1 MSQPAKAPFSNWPYF
16 QARFLYIAL
25 AKAVTAP
32 KRWETIE
39 RRIVI
44 EDDLE

>member
-1 MSQPAKAPFSNWPYF
+1 MSQPAKAPFSNWPSF
-16 QARFLYIAL
+16 QARLLYSAR

-32 KRWETIE
+32 KRSETVE
-39 RRIVI
+39 KRMVI

>member
-25 AKAVTAP
+25 AKAITAP
-32 KRWETIE
+32 KSETVE
-39 RRIVI
+39 RRMVI
-44 EDDLE
+44 EEDLE

>member
-1 MSQPAKAPFSNWPYF
+1 MSQPAKAPFSNWPSF
-16 QARFLYIAL
+16 QARLLYFAR

-32 KRWETIE
+32 KRETVE
-39 RRIVI
+39 RIMVI

>member
-1 MSQPAKAPFSNWPYF
+1 MSQPLEALFSSWPYF
-16 QARFLYIAL
+16 QARLLYSART
-25 AKAVTAP
+25 KAVTAP

>member
-1 MSQPAKAPFSNWPYF
+1 MSQPAKAQFSNWPYF
-16 QARFLYIAL
+16 QARLLYIAR

-32 KRWETIE
+32 KRRETVE
-39 RRIVI
+39 KRIVI

>member
-1 MSQPAKAPFSNWPYF
+1 MSQPTEAPFSNWPYF
-16 QARFLYIAL
+16 QARLLYCAR

-32 KRWETIE
+32 KRRETVE
-39 RRIVI
+39 RRMVI